1 MSEQKDIAAL
11 TVDRRPI
18 VLTNRDIETLRGGL
32 RGSLVRAGDPTYEE
46 SRKLWNGMIDRKPA
60 LVVRPTGTADVVE
73 CVNFAR
79 GHGLLL
85 SIKGGGH
92 NIAGTAV
99 AEGGLTLDMSR
110 MKGVF
115 VDPTDRT
122 ARVQPGCI
130 LGDVDRETQ
139 LHGLATPFGFV
150 SETGVAGLTLGG
162 GFGYLTRRFGWSVD
176 NLLEVEIVTADGHV
190 VRANHEEQPEL
201 FWALRGGGGNF
212 GVVTSFTYRLHPVG
226 PRIVAG
232 LIAWPANRAA
242 EILELYR
249 RTTASAPRELTLV
262 LVLRFAPPAPFIPP
276 DWRGKPIVGIIA
288 CHTGSLEQG
297 HRDLAPLKEFGGA
310 IADVIMEKT
319 YVEQQSMVDA
329 NQPKGNHYYWKSE
342 YLSALPDAVLSV
354 IREHGAR
361 ETSPLCQM
369 VLFHIAGAIGDKG
382 PSDGAV
388 GNRDAAFAMVV
399 AGGWPPDDGAGQK
412 HIAWVRSAWESL
424 RPFSTGG
431 HYINFETADEGEERT
446 HASYGQNFTRLA
458 EVKAKYDPGNLFRMN
473 RNISPSA

>member
-1 MSEQKDIAAL
+1 MSEGKDVAAL
-11 TVDRRPI
+11 TLDGRPI
-18 VLTNRDIETLRGGL
+18 VLTNRDIETLRGSL

-60 LVVRPTGTADVVE
+60 LVVRPTGTADGVE
-73 CVNFAR
+73 CVNFPR

-162 GFGYLTRRFGWSVD
+162 AFGYLRRRFGWSVD
-176 NLLEVEIVTADGHV
+176 NLLEVEIVTADGRV
-190 VRANHEEQPEL
+190 LRASTEEHPEL
-201 FWALRGGGGNF
+201 FWSVRGGGGNF

-226 PRIVAG
+226 PKIVAG

-276 DWRGKPIVGIIA
+276 DWRGQPIVGIIA
-288 CHTGSLEQG
+288 CHTGSPQQG
-297 HRDLAPLKEFGGA
+297 HRALAPLQEFGGA
-310 IADVIMEKT
+310 IVDVIMEKT
-319 YVEQQSMVDA
+319 YVEQQSLVDG

-361 ETSPLCQM
+361 ETSLLCQM
-369 VLFHIAGAIGDKG
+369 VLFHIG
-382 PSDGAV
+382 GAV
-388 GNRDAAFAMVV
+388 GAK
-399 AGGWPPDDGAGQK
+399 GPPDRA
-412 HIAWVRSAWESL
+412 R
-424 RPFSTGG
+424 
-431 HYINFETADEGEERT
+431 
-446 HASYGQNFTRLA
+446 
-458 EVKAKYDPGNLFRMN
+458 
-473 RNISPSA
+473 